1 MSFEDN
7 LRSVTKSPQEIK
19 QTNRELLANKLK
31 QTAYAEVERFKAQCV
46 ENANKGLRSCAL
58 LTQSWIN
65 HNVTSND
72 FYGEDFVSVDHTDG
86 DQLCSKYSISIEDE
100 ELFLNLLRNALLE
113 EKFEK
118 ATIKNHSIYK
128 NRTTYTRHHRL
139 FKIKVKSHTNRV
151 LFAERFCISTNW

>member
-19 QTNRELLANKLK
+19 QTDRELLANKLK

-58 LTQSWIN
+58 LTLSWIN
-65 HNVTSND
+65 YNVTSND

-86 DQLCSKYSISIEDE
+86 DQLCSKYSISIDDE
-100 ELFLNLLRNALLE
+100 ELFANLLRNALSEGKIENALIT
-113 EKFEK
+113 K
-118 ATIKNHSIYK
+118 HSIYK
-128 NRTTYTRHHRL
+128 ERTSYSRHRRL
-139 FKIKVKSHTNRV
+139 FKTKVKSHTNRV
-151 LFAERFCISTNW
+151 LFAERFHIATRW